1 MSSLS
6 LAAFVF
12 IATFAVAS
20 AQSAAGDPLRDV
32 RTREHVGVVVK
43 GDVAVRDTF

>member
-20 AQSAAGDPLRDV
+20 AQSATGDPLRDV
-32 RTREHVGVVVK
+32 RTHEHVCVM
-43 GDVAVRDTF
+43 VRNTLSAH

>member
-12 IATFAVAS
+12 IATIA
-20 AQSAAGDPLRDV
+20 AAGDPLRDV
-32 RTREHVGVVVK
+32 STLEHVGVVVK
-43 GDVAVRDTF
+43 GGVVIRDTLSAH